1 MLDLVRSPLKNY
13 MLFLY
18 CHSSITCLAFFII
31 LLWNLCKYNLVSV
44 LFWHNINLWTW
55 NFNFVLEIFFV
66 VCLVSS
72 QILLCK
78 SHYSKLPKSI
88 WKSLKK
94 KKNWGFLKW
103 VYWLFWSSFCLDQKP
118 VLYKVLSIYFYIY
131 WNGLWWLWIIR
142 KSLILKPCLLQYN

>member
-1 MLDLVRSPLKNY
+1 MVRAEDLLDLVHPPFNNY

-18 CHSSITCLAFFII
+18 FHSSITCLAFFII
-31 LLWNLCKYNLVSV
+31 LLWNLCKYNFVSV

-55 NFNFVLEIFFV
+55 NLNFVLEIFFV
-66 VCLVSS
+66 VCLVLS

-94 KKNWGFLKW
+94 NWGFLK
-103 VYWLFWSSFCLDQKP
+103 LNLLAFLIQFCLDQKP

-131 WNGLWWLWIIR
+131 
-142 KSLILKPCLLQYN
+142 